1 MEEEFVNLGFLN
13 DSEIE
18 EMFKDAQDQEDTVDE
33 ETNDTESENQ
43 DKDSDEEK
51 TTDNEKDNEELHET
65 KNTETVETESPNSN
79 SSIALALMDV
89 GVLQTHDEER
99 LKSIQSAEELAD
111 IFEEE
116 IQNRLDEHTRRI
128 DEALKYKMEI
138 PDIQRF
144 ENTIKVL
151 DSISE
156 DKLEEESDEAENVRR
171 NLIYQNYIN
180 RNFSE
185 EEAQEMVE
193 RSFSEG
199 NDVKDAKKALES
211 CKRFYNKAYNDEIA
225 DAKAEYAKHQKEV
238 EAQAAKLK
246 DSILN
251 DKGMFEQLDINKTVR
266 QKIYDTVSK
275 PSERDE
281 NGNTMTK
288 LQKYIKENPTDF
300 YKTVGMFYV
309 LTDGFKKIDNL
320 IKGPVKKEVKKG
332 IDRLSRVIDNTS
344 RDSDGSFRLRNS
356 VTADKEPIDI
366 YSWNLG

>member
-18 EMFKDAQDQEDTVDE
+18 EMFRDTQDSE
-33 ETNDTESENQ
+33 ETDDNENNDNPDSKETEESL
-43 DKDSDEEK
+43 EEK
-51 TTDNEKDNEELHET
+51 TTDNEKDNGEIHET
-65 KNTETVETESPNSN
+65 KDTEPITTESPNNN

-89 GVLQTHDEER
+89 GVLQTHDKER
-99 LKSIQSAEELAD
+99 LEAIQTTEELAD

-116 IQNRLDEHTRRI
+116 VQNRLDEHSRRI
-128 DEALKYKMEI
+128 DEALKYRMEI
-138 PDIQRF
+138 PAIQRF
-144 ENTIKVL
+144 ENTIKFL
-151 DSISE
+151 DSITE
-156 DKLEEESDEAENVRR
+156 EKIEEENDEAENIRR

-180 RNFSE
+180 RNFSD
-185 EEAQEMVE
+185 EEAQDMVE

-199 NDVKDAKKALES
+199 NDVKDAKKALDS
-211 CKRFYNKAYNDEIA
+211 CKRYYNKAYNDEVA
-225 DAKAEYAKHQKEV
+225 NAKAEYTKHQKAV
-238 EAQAAKLK
+238 EEQAKKLK

-251 DKGMFEQLDINKTVR
+251 DKEMFEQLDINKATR
-266 QKIYDTVSK
+266 QKIYEAVSK

-332 IDRLSRVIDNTS
+332 IDRLSNVIDNTS
-344 RDSDGSFRLRNS
+344 RNSDGSFKLRNS
-356 VTADKEPIDI
+356 VTADNEPIDI